1 MPAYKDEK
9 RGTWYCKFYYT
20 DYEGNRRQKYKR
32 GFALKREAEAWERE
46 FLQNV
51 SYQPDMPFSAFYDLY
66 LKDVKPRLRSH
77 TLQTKAYRVKN
88 HIMPFFGDLKLNE
101 IDALTIRQ
109 WQNSLLDHDLSSV
122 SIKNLHHELSA
133 IFNHAVRFYNLK
145 QNPCR
150 LAGQPMKTDEQKQ
163 PIRFWTLDE
172 YSRVIDCIDDIKART
187 AVSVLYWSGMRKG
200 ELLALKWSRIDF
212 RGATVD
218 IRESYQRLRGKAVIT
233 PTKTGESRIIRLP
246 EVCIRQLKEYR
257 QCIYDPSPE
266 DFVFPWEKRFIEM
279 GIRQGCKEAEVKRI
293 HVHGLRHSHASLLIS
308 LGVNIVLISKRLG
321 HAKVST
327 TLDTYSHFFPDDEK
341 TVIDQLDNVILK

>member
-20 DYEGNRRQKYKR
+20 DYEGKSRQKYKR

-66 LKDVKPRLRSH
+66 LKDVSPRLRAH
-77 TLQTKAYRVKN
+77 TLQTKSYRVKN
-88 HIMPFFGDLKLNE
+88 HILPFFGDLKLNE

-109 WQNSLLDHDLSSV
+109 WQNDRLKHIESLTYL
-122 SIKNLHHELSA
+122 KNLQKDLSA
-133 IFNHAVRFYNLK
+133 IFNHALRFYNLK

-150 LAGQPMKTDEQKQ
+150 LAGQPMKADEKTQ

-187 AVSVLYWSGMRKG
+187 AVNLLYWSGMRKG

-212 RGATVD
+212 KGATVD
-218 IRESYQRLRGKAVIT
+218 ICESYQRLRGKAVIT

-246 EVCIRQLKEYR
+246 DVCMQQLIEYR
-257 QCIYDPSPE
+257 QCIYDPFPD
-266 DFVFPWEKRFIEM
+266 DFVFPWEKRFIEL
-279 GIRQGCKEAEVKRI
+279 GISHGCKAAGVKRI